1 VSSNSEVRFL
11 FIALNIEMME
21 RSEIIELLRETLSI
35 EIEMSDSC
43 ECESHYITSTVTL
56 RLDGEVIMSDDS
68 TVNID

>member
-1 VSSNSEVRFL
+1 
-11 FIALNIEMME
+11 MME

-43 ECESHYITSTVTL
+43 ECESHYVTTRVTL
-56 RLDGEVIMSDDS
+56 SLDGEVIMSDDS